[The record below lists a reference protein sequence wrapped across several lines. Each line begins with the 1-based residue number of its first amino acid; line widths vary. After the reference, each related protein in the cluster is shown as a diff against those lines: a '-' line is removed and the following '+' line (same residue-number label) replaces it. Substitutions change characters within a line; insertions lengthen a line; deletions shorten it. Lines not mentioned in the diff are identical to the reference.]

1 MIRRP
6 PISTLFPYTTPFRS
20 IVVESDS
27 RLIVLV
33 DDRVRGLPLVVRTAG
48 GIQRVP
54 DRQGAGDALTV
65 GYTLYSSRSPY
76 NEWQTTN
83 PVVNKDDESG
93 IAFYDDRSEGR
104 RVGKEC
110 RYRWAPYHLKKKKKS
125 SRVNR
130 YSYTNKK
137 SERNTFAD
145 R

>member
-54 DRQGAGDALTV
+54 DRQGVAGALTV

-76 NEWQTTN
+76 NEWQT
-83 PVVNKDDESG
+83 
-93 IAFYDDRSEGR
+93 DR
-104 RVGKEC
+104 
-110 RYRWAPYHLKKKKKS
+110 KS
-125 SRVNR
+125 TRLNSSPQII
-130 YSYTNKK
+130 SYASFSLT
-137 SERNTFAD
+137 
-145 R
+145 